1 MKLGDSMRR
10 VNAWLLVPAVLLA
23 LGVGVLIGRAG
34 DDDSNDTA
42 SGRTDVLGQQFE
54 RDETTTTTEV
64 EETTTTAAETTTT
77 TAAVTTTTTAKATT
91 ATTAAT
97 VTATTAA
104 PAPATTTTRAPAG
117 DPNCG
122 TGPASAGAN
131 LTVSGSGPPSS
142 PTFTYSG
149 PVSVTNN
156 TGKAIELTALV
167 LRLVSSDGTSQ
178 DVAVAGA
185 AGTVIQTGVTH
196 QFNFTHQTSHPP
208 KQDGASVSAFAY
220 KPPGGTKN
228 CASI

>member
-1 MKLGDSMRR
+1 MRR

-23 LGVGVLIGRAG
+23 LGVGVLVGRAG
-34 DDDSNDTA
+34 DDDSNDA
-42 SGRTDVLGQQFE
+42 AAGRRTEVLGQQFE
-54 RDETTTTTEV
+54 RDETTTTTEA

-77 TAAVTTTTTAKATT
+77 TAAAVTTTTAKAKATT
-91 ATTAAT
+91 ATTVAT

-104 PAPATTTTRAPAG
+104 PAAATTTTRAPAG

-122 TGPASAGAN
+122 TGPSSASAS
-131 LTVSGSGPPSS
+131 LTVSGGGPPSS

-156 TGKAIELTALV
+156 TGKAIELTTLV
-167 LRLVSSDGTSQ
+167 LRLVSSDGTTE
-178 DVAVAGA
+178 DVSVAGA
-185 AGTVIQTGVTH
+185 AGTVIQSGVTKD
-196 QFNFTHQTSHPP
+196 FPFTHQTPHPP
-208 KQDGASVSAFAY
+208 KQGGASVSGFAY

>member
-1 MKLGDSMRR
+1 MRR

-23 LGVGVLIGRAG
+23 LGVGVLVGRAG

-42 SGRTDVLGQQFE
+42 AGRRTEVLGQQFE
-54 RDETTTTTEV
+54 RDETTTTTAA

-77 TAAVTTTTTAKATT
+77 TAAAVTTTTTKATT
-91 ATTAAT
+91 TTTAAR

-104 PAPATTTTRAPAG
+104 PAVTTTTRAPAS
-117 DPNCG
+117 DPSCG

-131 LTVSGSGPPSS
+131 LTVSGSGPPSN

-149 PVSVTNN
+149 PVSVTNH

-167 LRLVSSDGTSQ
+167 LRLVSSDGASE
-178 DVAVAGA
+178 DVTVAGA
-185 AGTVIQTGVTH
+185 AGTVVQSGVTH
-196 QFNFTHQTSHPP
+196 QFNFTYQTPHPP
-208 KQDGASVSAFAY
+208 KQGGASVSAFAY